1 MIEYILTI
9 VFVIIFMRPIPMS
22 LPVKSIE
29 LLSIIYV
36 SYKNALLGIICAF
49 IFMKQL
55 PSKRPPSYKKTPTR
69 MSLYDQMRPKD
80 SNTMIAVKS
89 SGLPPQSSLTGNMA
103 KPYVENHT
111 GKYTPF

>member
-9 VFVIIFMRPIPMS
+9 GFVIMFMHPIPMS
-22 LPVKSIE
+22 LPVKTIE

-55 PSKRPPSYKKTPTR
+55 PSKKPTYKKTPTR
-69 MSLYDQMRPKD
+69 ISLYDQMRPKD
-80 SNTMIAVKS
+80 SNTMIAIKS
-89 SGLPPQSSLTGNMA
+89 TGLPPQSSLTGYMT